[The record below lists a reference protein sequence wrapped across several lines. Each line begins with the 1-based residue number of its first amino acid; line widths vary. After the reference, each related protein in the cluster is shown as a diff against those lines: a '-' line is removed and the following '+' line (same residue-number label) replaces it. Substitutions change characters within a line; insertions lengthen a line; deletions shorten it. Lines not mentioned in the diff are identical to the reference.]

1 MSNRKMDNLEAL
13 LEHQLQDLYSAE
25 TQIIKA
31 LPTMVK
37 KASND
42 KLKQALQDH
51 LEETEEQQQ
60 RLKQACEKLGISPG
74 GEKCK
79 AIAGII
85 EEAEDFIKEGAEE
98 EVMDA
103 GLIANAQRVEHYE
116 IAGYGT
122 ACHYAKRLGH
132 DEVYKL
138 LSATLEE
145 EKDAD
150 EKLNDLA
157 IEKINEKA
165 M

>member
-1 MSNRKMDNLEAL
+1 MGNQKMDSLEAL

-25 TQIIKA
+25 MQIIKA

-42 KLKQALQDH
+42 KLKQAFQDH
-51 LEETEEQQQ
+51 LEETREQQQ
-60 RLKQACEKLGISPG
+60 RVKQACEKLGISPG

-85 EEAEDFIKEGAEE
+85 EEAEDFMGKEADQ

-132 DEVYKL
+132 EEVYKL

-157 IEKINEKA
+157 IERINEKA

>member
-1 MSNRKMDNLEAL
+1 MSNQKMNSLEEL
-13 LEHQLQDLYSAE
+13 LKHELQDLYSAE
-25 TQIIKA
+25 TQIIQA
-31 LPTMVK
+31 LPKMEQ

-42 KLKQALQDH
+42 KLKQAFH
-51 LEETEEQQQ
+51 NHWEETKEQQQ
-60 RLKQACEKLGISPG
+60 RLKQACEKLSISPG
-74 GEKCK
+74 GQKCK
-79 AIAGII
+79 AIEGII
-85 EEAEDFIKEGAEE
+85 KEAEDFLAEDASK

-132 DEVYKL
+132 DDIYQL
-138 LSATLEE
+138 LSTTLEE

-157 IEKINEKA
+157 IEEVNEEA
-165 M
+165 I